1 MLFLS
6 KCRPCLGL
14 PDIRSDGRRPGYP
27 DADQSPD
34 RHGAGMTALVLSGI
48 GIRQDAEGRY
58 CLNDLHKA
66 AGGESKDKPAD
77 WLQLKA
83 TKGLAD
89 ELLTSGFPEISPLS
103 VKVGRY
109 GGTYAAKEMIYA
121 YAMWISPAFHLKVI
135 RAYDQL
141 VTAPPPQ
148 PVVNL
153 ADPAA
158 LRGLLLSY
166 TEKVMELEQTVQE
179 QAPKVQAL
187 ARIAEGEGSL
197 CLTDAART
205 LQCGPR
211 DLSTWLLSLVPLR
224 FLLIGI
230 HNKWENSQSPRLI
243 KEARKTICT
252 L

>member
-1 MLFLS
+1 
-6 KCRPCLGL
+6 
-14 PDIRSDGRRPGYP
+14 
-27 DADQSPD
+27 
-34 RHGAGMTALVLSGI
+34 MTALVLSGI

-58 CLNDLHKA
+58 CLNDLHRA
-66 AGGESKDKPAD
+66 AGGDGNDAPAQWFRNKSYKELHD
-77 WLQLKA
+77 QLA
-83 TKGLAD
+83 LEARCANLHIAPMDTIRGGL
-89 ELLTSGFPEISPLS
+89 SQ
-103 VKVGRY
+103 
-109 GGTYAAKEMIYA
+109 GTYVCKELVYA

-187 ARIAEGEGSL
+187 ARIAEGNASL
-197 CLTDAART
+197 CITDAAKT

-224 FLLIGI
+224 FFY
-230 HNKWENSQSPRLI
+230 
-243 KEARKTICT
+243 
-252 L
+252 